1 MRKTLLSL
9 NFMYCMERFATQIY
23 RTQIVS
29 FPQTELGRQLD
40 EAAGNEQEHVRILRA
55 QIQKLGGFVY
65 PLGALFQFAGVI
77 LGRITRLSGR
87 GNLFRADIFV
97 EVRAAKDYRRFLRAV
112 RFDAETAA
120 LLRQIIGDEERHIL
134 NWRRALAAPS
144 GMREAAV

>member
-1 MRKTLLSL
+1 MHKTILSL
-9 NFMYCMERFATQIY
+9 NFMHCMERLATQIY
-23 RTQIVS
+23 RTQIGA

-55 QIQKLGGFVY
+55 QIHKLGGGVY

-87 GNLFRADIFV
+87 RNLLGADIFV
-97 EVRAAKDYRRFLRAV
+97 EIRAAKDYRSFLHAV

-134 NWRRALAAPS
+134 NWRRARAARS
-144 GMREAAV
+144 GMKAAAV